1 MAQNNQEKILEATKD
16 KQTGHDE
23 SVLNPV
29 YKNESDLSRK
39 EKRLLEKEK
48 LKGMGPGKKL
58 QYIWMYYKPV
68 MFGILAAIVLAFV
81 LRDWYIN
88 AKTKTVLSIA
98 AVNSQLSDTDDIEK
112 QVEELLGVTEDKY
125 SKVQISV
132 NITTDETG
140 GNLDYY
146 AQTAYMTQV
155 QAGTLDIMLMP
166 EQLYDSLNTDGIF
179 LNLEEL
185 LGDHV
190 FGEFGTQSDQ
200 THITIKDSRLAE
212 EFGLSYDSITIVVPA
227 SAPNQKNAAKWMES
241 LISEE

>member
-1 MAQNNQEKILEATKD
+1 MKRGMRKTAAACCIAL
-16 KQTGHDE
+16 
-23 SVLNPV
+23 LL
-29 YKNESDLSRK
+29 LS
-39 EKRLLEKEK
+39 
-48 LKGMGPGKKL
+48 GCGKTA
-58 QYIWMYYKPV
+58 
-68 MFGILAAIVLAFV
+68 G
-81 LRDWYIN
+81 N
-88 AKTKTVLSIA
+88 
-98 AVNSQLSDTDDIEK
+98 VNSDTADSSAVTEQSDSEESAASQSDTDDIEK
-112 QVEELLGVTEDKY
+112 QVEEFLGVTEDKY
-125 SKVQISV
+125 SKVQIGV

-155 QAGTLDIMLMP
+155 QAGTLDVMLMP

-185 LGDHV
+185 LGDHA

-212 EFGLSYDSITIVVPA
+212 EFGLSYDTITIVVPA
-227 SAPNQKNAAKWMES
+227 SAPDQKNAAKWLES

>member
-1 MAQNNQEKILEATKD
+1 MKRGMRKTAAACCIAL
-16 KQTGHDE
+16 
-23 SVLNPV
+23 LL
-29 YKNESDLSRK
+29 LS
-39 EKRLLEKEK
+39 
-48 LKGMGPGKKL
+48 GCGKTA
-58 QYIWMYYKPV
+58 
-68 MFGILAAIVLAFV
+68 G
-81 LRDWYIN
+81 N
-88 AKTKTVLSIA
+88 
-98 AVNSQLSDTDDIEK
+98 VNSDSADSSAVTEQSDSEESAASQSDTDDIEK
-112 QVEELLGVTEDKY
+112 QVEEFLGVTEDKY
-125 SKVQISV
+125 SKVQIGV

-155 QAGTLDIMLMP
+155 QAGTLDVMLMP

-185 LGDHV
+185 LGDHA

-212 EFGLSYDSITIVVPA
+212 EFGLSYDTITIVVPA
-227 SAPNQKNAAKWMES
+227 SAPDQKNAAKWLES